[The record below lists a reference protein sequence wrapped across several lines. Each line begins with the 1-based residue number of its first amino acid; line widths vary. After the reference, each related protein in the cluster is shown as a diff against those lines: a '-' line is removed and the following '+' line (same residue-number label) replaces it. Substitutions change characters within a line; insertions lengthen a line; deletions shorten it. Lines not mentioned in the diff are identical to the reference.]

1 MTKTDWFVK
10 LEYGKYN
17 FLISQDIIIEAGD
30 ANFDN
35 NEEES
40 FIGNFDVFF
49 PDQVMSKTNNIR
61 LKEFI
66 IHIMQSRKMVIS
78 TSVIPSPVQ
87 LDLGKLKPLTGIL
100 KAAYFKKGLI
110 AVYFENGKIY
120 YLVSPENLFKGTG
133 N

>member
-35 NEEES
+35 KEEES

-49 PDQVMSKTNNIR
+49 PDQVVSKTNNIR
-61 LKEFI
+61 LKEFK

-87 LDLGKLKPLTGIL
+87 LDLGKLKPLT
-100 KAAYFKKGLI
+100 
-110 AVYFENGKIY
+110 VYPKDLLEYNHKQSLSGYAFYPLYDI
-120 YLVSPENLFKGTG
+120 
-133 N
+133 